1 MFFINPIISI
11 LRRILSKPFSLF
23 IIFLCGAYFLLITQW
38 HYTQM
43 SDFKNYYEESLGF
56 LVNGKFSN
64 SFLFFQ
70 APGHPYLMGLVFR
83 LTNSTEI
90 SLIQFLNAGIYIF
103 CIVLSHLSF
112 EIKPLWLKYVGTI
125 SLSICVSY
133 LSLMGYLAAEFHFL
147 CYFVMGNFCLIKY
160 LEAPISKQKILIV
173 LIAFFFGIA
182 QFVRPLSFY
191 YLLFFGFGLF
201 YLKVLRKKTL
211 VFESK
216 ATLMQYVLVF
226 MVFMFISLSLYKN
239 ATGKWAYQPTQN
251 GLWTVYIGFNAK
263 AQGIY
268 NDADI
273 TEFRKIAEPLNWN
286 GELLRERL
294 KPKTIQRVKEN
305 WQENIRQSPQRAI
318 RLLVLVPNFASY
330 WFLLKSVPPSYNAV
344 VLMKRLFMIST
355 VLVVLSYLI
364 NGIYFIK
371 LLTKRHLE
379 PIEIFAFCALLS
391 TFSYILIHLFCLEI
405 QARYAAHLVFFNL
418 WILPLSLKKLIQP
431 NTKHN
436 ESF

>member
-1 MFFINPIISI
+1 MFFINPLISK
-11 LRRILSKPFSLF
+11 LSRIFSKPFSVF
-23 IIFLCGAYFLLITQW
+23 ISFLCVAYFLLISQW

-70 APGHPYLMGLVFR
+70 APGHPYLMSLVFR
-83 LTNSTEI
+83 LTNTSEI
-90 SLIQFLNAGIYIF
+90 SLIQFLNAGIYVF

-112 EIKPLWLKYVGTI
+112 EVKPLWLKYVGTV

-147 CYFVMGNFCLIKY
+147 CYFVLGNFCLIKY
-160 LEAPISKQKILIV
+160 LEAPIAKQKILIV
-173 LIAFFFGIA
+173 LVALFFGIA

-191 YLLFFGFGLF
+191 YLLFLGFGLF

-216 ATLMQYVLVF
+216 ATLVQYVLVF
-226 MVFMFISLSLYKN
+226 MIFMLVSLSLYKN
-239 ATGKWAYQPTQN
+239 ATGKWAYQPSQN
-251 GLWTVYIGFNAK
+251 GLWSVYIGFNAK
-263 AQGIY
+263 AKGIY

-286 GELLRERL
+286 GELLREIL
-294 KPKTIQRVKEN
+294 KPKSIERVQNN

-318 RLLVLVPNFASY
+318 RLLVPYFTAY
-330 WFLLKSVPPSYNAV
+330 WFLVKSVPPSSTLL
-344 VLMKRLFMIST
+344 VLMKSIFLLST
-355 VLVVLSYLI
+355 LLVLLSYLI

-371 LLTKRHLE
+371 LLNKRHLE
-379 PIEIFAFCALLS
+379 QIEIFAFCALLS
-391 TFSYILIHLFCLEI
+391 TFSYILIHVFCLEI
-405 QARYAAHLVFFNL
+405 QARYAAHLVFLNL

-436 ESF
+436 ESS

>member
-1 MFFINPIISI
+1 MFFINQLMSKFIK
-11 LRRILSKPFSLF
+11 LLSKPFSLF
-23 IIFLCGAYFLLITQW
+23 IIFLCVAYFLLISQW

-70 APGHPYLMGLVFR
+70 APGHPYLMSLVFR
-83 LTNSTEI
+83 LTNTTEI
-90 SLIQFLNAGIYIF
+90 SLIQFLNAGIYVF

-112 EIKPLWLKYVGTI
+112 EIKPLWLKYVGTV

-160 LEAPISKQKILIV
+160 LEAPIAKQKMLIV
-173 LIAFFFGIA
+173 LVALFFGIA

-216 ATLMQYVLVF
+216 ATLWQYVLVF
-226 MVFMFISLSLYKN
+226 MVFMLVSLSLYKN
-239 ATGKWAYQPTQN
+239 ATGKWAYQPSQN
-251 GLWTVYIGFNAK
+251 GLWSVYIGFNAK
-263 AQGIY
+263 AKGIY

-286 GELLRERL
+286 GELLREIL
-294 KPKTIQRVKEN
+294 KPKTIERVQNN
-305 WQENIRQSPQRAI
+305 WQANAQQLPQRSL
-318 RLLVLVPNFASY
+318 RLLVPYFTSY
-330 WFLLKSVPPSYNAV
+330 WFLVKSVPPSSMAV
-344 VLMKRLFMIST
+344 LWMKSVFVVSTLIVL
-355 VLVVLSYLI
+355 LSYFVNLF
-364 NGIYFIK
+364 YFFK
-371 LLTKRHLE
+371 LLKKKYLK
-379 PIEIFAFCALLS
+379 PLEIFVFCALLS
-391 TFSYILIHLFCLEI
+391 TFSYIFIHVFCLEI
-405 QARYAAHLVFFNL
+405 QARYAAHLVFLNL
-418 WILPLSLKKLIQP
+418 WILPLSLKSILQP
-431 NTKHN
+431 NPKFN
-436 ESF
+436 ESS